1 MQEGA
6 KKMKKTT
13 GKNRK
18 IGGIALAVCGVM
30 FLAVMVDFF
39 SKGSV
44 GEGAASLV
52 VAAACGIGAY
62 MLLIRKAKQ
71 TEKAPQTQPAP
82 TQTAQPRM
90 TFQTVSTYTPDIPQ
104 QPKGFPAKRGYF
116 IKYHYDDVEVA
127 TRDRYAAHTLQPG
140 DALTFKPEPENRYD
154 PGAVEI
160 YHGEAKVGYMYRG
173 RLQDMCRDF
182 IERGDKVAGVVVSD
196 DFGKTV
202 FKIAFY
208 AKKTVETVIDEGQL

>member
-1 MQEGA
+1 
-6 KKMKKTT
+6 MKKKA
-13 GKNRK
+13 GKNGK
-18 IGGIALAVCGVM
+18 IGGIVLAMLGVM

-39 SKGSV
+39 GKGSV
-44 GEGAASLV
+44 GEGVISLV
-52 VAAACGIGAY
+52 LAVACGFGAY
-62 MLLIRKAKQ
+62 KLLIKKPKQ
-71 TEKAPQTQPAP
+71 QPTRT
-82 TQTAQPRM
+82 TQTPPVSAQAAQPRM
-90 TFQTVSTYTPDIPQ
+90 TFQTVSSYTPDIPQ

-127 TRDRYAAHTLQPG
+127 TRDRYADHALQPG
-140 DALTFKPEPENRYD
+140 DALTFRPEPENRYD

-160 YHGEAKVGYMYRG
+160 YHGAEKVGYMYRG

-202 FKIAFY
+202 YKIAFY
-208 AKKTVETVIDEGQL
+208 ARKTVETVIDEGQL